1 MKPHVAIHEPSSVH
15 KKLSLILII
24 LIVSATALS
33 FAQSS
38 LSELSSK
45 RERELVGK
53 HYLKTVRF
61 SINQPENTYYYRFA
75 NLEYTEAFARL
86 GYGFELYAL
95 PSERGLLESNSG
107 RMDGDAGRIR
117 FNSAL
122 AAAYPNL
129 VRVTEEI
136 ASVLIGAYTA
146 DDAIHLNSWKDFTSR
161 NLVIGYS
168 RGLKIAEKRFLG
180 HVDAKY
186 LSDVADIRQG
196 LRMIRRGRIDVMVAA
211 QASVESVL
219 SEAEFKDSSIV
230 LAGIVEVV
238 SAFPYLHKKHRELVP
253 QLAIILK
260 AMKKEGT
267 YDRLAGKAKS
277 TASFADRQ

>member
-1 MKPHVAIHEPSSVH
+1 MKPRVAIQEPSSVYR
-15 KKLSLILII
+15 KLSLILIT

-33 FAQSS
+33 FAQSP
-38 LSELSSK
+38 LSEPSSK
-45 RERELVGK
+45 RELVGK
-53 HYLKTVRF
+53 QYSKTIRF

-75 NLEYTEAFARL
+75 KLEYTEAFARL

-117 FNSAL
+117 FDSAL

-136 ASVLIGAYTA
+136 ASVPIGAYTA
-146 DDAIHLNSWKDFTSR
+146 DEAIHLNSWKDLTSR

-168 RGLKIAEKRFLG
+168 RGLKIAEKRLFG

-211 QASVESVL
+211 QASVEGVL
-219 SEAEFKDSSIV
+219 SEEEFKDSGIV

-238 SAFPYLHKKHRELVP
+238 SAFPYLHKKHRELAP

-260 AMKKEGT
+260 AMKKDGT
-267 YDRLAGKAKS
+267 YDRLAGQAKS
-277 TASFADRQ
+277 TASLADQQ